1 MSDDAERE
9 YVEAKAAYDAALVRL
24 SAAKKARPK
33 QTTKYE
39 LREAQNQRI
48 RDAVWQEYLGGQR
61 DYHALGK
68 EFGRSTAWVGSH
80 IREIMHQ
87 RRFGPE
93 TLREYEE
100 RKWLEEYPLRQK
112 AERERRED
120 FARVAPPL
128 SNRSQ
133 AQRRHGIKRIRC
145 MKTSERPQ
153 SSRTSDRCAVSL
165 MERWEGFL

>member
-1 MSDDAERE
+1 MEREEVPMSDDAERE

-48 RDAVWQEYLGGQR
+48 RDAVWQAYLGGQR
-61 DYHALGK
+61 DYRALGK
-68 EFGRSTAWVGSH
+68 EFGRSTAWVGSR
-80 IREIMHQ
+80 IREVMHQ

-93 TLREYEE
+93 TLLEYEG
-100 RKWLEEYPLRQK
+100 RKWLEDEPLRQK

-120 FARVAPPL
+120 FARRASL
-128 SNRSQ
+128 SIDPRHSEAWHQ
-133 AQRRHGIKRIRC
+133 AYQMYENQRKAA
-145 MKTSERPQ
+145 EQ
-153 SSRTSDRCAVSL
+153 SD
-165 MERWEGFL
+165 E